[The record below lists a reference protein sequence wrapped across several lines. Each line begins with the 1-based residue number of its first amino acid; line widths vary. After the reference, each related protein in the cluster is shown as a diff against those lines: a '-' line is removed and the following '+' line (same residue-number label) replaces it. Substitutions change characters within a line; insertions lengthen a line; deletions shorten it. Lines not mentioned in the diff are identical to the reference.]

1 MGHNVTIPRWVLPLC
16 VTIGGALFA
25 LGVHHAIDAYRF
37 SQRAVEV
44 TARATE
50 HGTHTCSR
58 TESDSN
64 NKRRTVSYTCYD
76 TTYVYTYEGVEFT
89 QSLSGESSARPD
101 TFPVWVDPSDPSDG
115 RTDEDWGLGAALGLM
130 VFAVMIVVIAVG
142 VVRALREPD
151 SAKTG
156 RIVAFIFAC
165 FGLPFLAGGLYA
177 IISSG
182 ELFPGFLFFGFGTVF
197 AAFPAIIIFVMNR
210 TSRLTAKGDRFASR
224 K

>member
-64 NKRRTVSYTCYD
+64 NKRRTVSHTCYD
-76 TTYVYTYEGVEFT
+76 TTY
-89 QSLSGESSARPD
+89 
-101 TFPVWVDPSDPSDG
+101 
-115 RTDEDWGLGAALGLM
+115 
-130 VFAVMIVVIAVG
+130 VIAVG